1 MATFFG
7 YKRLTTVDDWRG
19 LAGENKWVP
28 RRSAY
33 ELAHAWQA
41 AGGLPPQIRD
51 ALDQSEHEHLKGLD
65 VDLCL
70 VEKPV
75 FLDTNRA
82 PSMTDV
88 MAYGRN
94 AIGQRVVFAVEGK
107 ADEVFA
113 LRVCSWVR
121 GDEPEA
127 NLSLPPRASRQRR
140 LRFLARHLALDIG
153 TESRLRYQLLHRTV
167 SAVLE
172 AQLHGAEAA
181 VVLIHAFG
189 REAPENWRDFSD
201 FIQELGGAAP
211 VNGKVSGPYATGE
224 NRDVPTYFLWWQ
236 QPAAFGRG

>member
-1 MATFFG
+1 MAVFFG
-7 YKRLTTVDDWRG
+7 YKRLTSVDDWRG
-19 LAGENKWVP
+19 LAGEDKWVP

-51 ALDQSEHEHLKGLD
+51 ALDQAGHEQLKGID

-94 AIGQRVVFAVEGK
+94 GIGQPVVLAVEGK

-113 LRVCSWVR
+113 QRVCSWVR
-121 GDEPEA
+121 GDAPEA
-127 NLSLPPRASRQRR
+127 DLSLPPRPSRQRR
-140 LRFLARHLALDIG
+140 LAFLAKHLGLDVG
-153 TESRLRYQLLHRTV
+153 TDSRLRYQLLHRTT

-172 AQLHGAEAA
+172 AQLHGAGAA
-181 VVLIHAFG
+181 IVLVHAFG
-189 REAPENWRDFSD
+189 REASDNWRDFSD
-201 FIQELGGAAP
+201 FIQEFGGTSP
-211 VNGKVSGPYATGE
+211 VIGKVSGPCQTGE
-224 NRDVPTYFLWWQ
+224 HRDLPTFFLWWQ
-236 QPAAFGRG
+236 RLAGV